1 MNRSSAKLPDAKKLP
16 NDFNW
21 PKRPPVVRI
30 IRGTRSG
37 KPIGHPDMLAQISK
51 NTSNQGSTN
60 TEAYKSYNSSV
71 YRPRGRPIWADRLIT
86 SIGSGKPLVSGSNLG
101 ICKLFLR
108 SLVSPTTP
116 YELNFD

>member
-86 SIGSGKPLVSGSNLG
+86 SIGSGEQSIPSSNLG
-101 ICKLFLR
+101 INNFLR

-116 YELNFD
+116 HELNFD

>member
-1 MNRSSAKLPDAKKLP
+1 MIINYSSAKLPDAKKLP

-71 YRPRGRPIWADRLIT
+71 YRPRGRPIWADILIT
-86 SIGSGKPLVSGSNLG
+86 SIGSGEQSILSSNMG
-101 ICKLFLR
+101 INKLF
-108 SLVSPTTP
+108 
-116 YELNFD
+116 